1 MAKRRRKQWK
11 PSKAEIKMEEAIQ
24 TFSINERILMEIMMA
39 RRCEGKERPNEIRI
53 EIVKEILRGRV
64 VPGKV

>member
-1 MAKRRRKQWK
+1 
-11 PSKAEIKMEEAIQ
+11 MEEAIQ